1 MKCSR
6 LPRLVCIYE
15 GITKLFSL
23 TISQA
28 TVQALF
34 SDDILNKFYGVDGFF
49 GPICEAA
56 TKSFDQTITAFARS
70 GKKVLRV
77 LEVGAGKIIYLGL
90 RENRKSAI

>member
-6 LPRLVCIYE
+6 LPRSVYIYD
-15 GITKLFSL
+15 GITKPFSL
-23 TISQA
+23 EISQA

-56 TKSFDQTITAFARS
+56 TKSFEQIITAFAQS

-77 LEVGAGKIIYLGL
+77 LEVGAGKIICLGL
-90 RENRKSAI
+90 RANRKSAI